1 MNEWGAT
8 PAAYYERMQF
18 VQKNPLLKLNESDLT
33 ELINCIHSWYGVD
46 VTSVH
51 SWYGVDVTSVH
62 SWYAASVTVVTT
74 FIHALMR
81 FDVRLV

>member
-51 SWYGVDVTSVH
+51 SWY
-62 SWYAASVTVVTT
+62 AASVTVVTT